1 MIETRLKRY
10 GLSIRP
16 GKDFDIV
23 NPEDDPRYRDYVA
36 TYVEVAGRRGMTPDA
51 ARTMVRTSTTVIAA
65 LAVRRGEADAMI
77 CGLEGRYRAKLRH
90 IRDII
95 GLAPGVREF
104 AAMSLMI
111 TSRGIVFLADTHV
124 QPDPYGRGH
133 RRTVLL
139 CARHVERFGIEP
151 KVALVVAFGFRRV
164 RHAVVAQDAQ
174 RPRPGPRSARR
185 HWRSTARCRP
195 IRR

>member
-1 MIETRLKRY
+1 
-10 GLSIRP
+10 
-16 GKDFDIV
+16 
-23 NPEDDPRYRDYVA
+23 
-36 TYVEVAGRRGMTPDA
+36 
-51 ARTMVRTSTTVIAA
+51 
-65 LAVRRGEADAMI
+65 MI

-124 QPDPYGRGH
+124 QADPTAEAIAD
-133 RRTVLL
+133 TVVM
-139 CARHVERFGIEP
+139 CARTCRALRHRAQDRARCAFRLRRF
-151 KVALVVAFGFRRV
+151 
-164 RHAVVAQDAQ
+164 RHAVVAQDA
-174 RPRPGPRSARR
+174 PGAGSWCTSARPAS
-185 HWRSTARCRP
+185 RSTARCRR